1 MVLPKLGRKRTELP
15 SLFETL
21 SAWET
26 NVLAGYKYS
35 CCKMKIFSELDG
47 YELGHLGVIQL
58 CICYQRMYQ
67 KSSDQ
72 FLL

>member
-1 MVLPKLGRKRTELP
+1 
-15 SLFETL
+15 
-21 SAWET
+21 
-26 NVLAGYKYS
+26 
-35 CCKMKIFSELDG
+35 MKIFSELDG

-58 CICYQRMYQ
+58 CICHQRMYQ